1 MTTAQQTVHIAAY
14 DTISDWEIGYVTAHL
29 SNGHHQR
36 EPGRYRIATVGL
48 TAEPVTTMGGLRLLP
63 DMVLADLD
71 PAASSMLVL
80 TGANTWET
88 GDLDR
93 FTESAAAF
101 LDAGVPVAA
110 ICGATYGLAAA
121 GLLDARAHTSNDP
134 SYLDSSGYAGAKH
147 YVTDQPAVIDGDL
160 ITASGIAPVHF
171 ARAVFERLDVYEP
184 RVLES
189 WFKLYADRDPA
200 GFFELMAG

>member
-1 MTTAQQTVHIAAY
+1 MTTTHRTVHLAVY
-14 DTISDWEIGYVTAHL
+14 DSISDWEIGYLTAHL

-48 TAEPVTTMGGLRLLP
+48 TTEAVTTMGGLRLLP
-63 DMVLADLD
+63 DLALADLD
-71 PAASSMLVL
+71 PSASAMLVL
-80 TGANTWET
+80 TGADTWET
-88 GDLDR
+88 GELER
-93 FTESAAAF
+93 FTASAAAF

-134 SYLDSSGYAGAKH
+134 SYLASSGYAGAGH

-160 ITASGIAPVHF
+160 ITASGVAPVHF

-184 RVLES
+184 RVLAS